1 MAISLCSELLV
12 YYFTWISYKCIFT
25 LNTSPIIGILIISLL
40 VPVEEIVQESVNT
53 RTFNPKRA
61 WRVALLVVKFT
72 VRLKRQA
79 YQGPVTYA
87 FAKQNPYQV
96 KILRRIIDKEVFN
109 IYGHWIKS
117 GEEEGQSRAI
127 MFEAKPKMRRRHA
140 SSNNDQ
146 NTLSD
151 ISFSCGG
158 Q

>member
-25 LNTSPIIGILIISLL
+25 LNASPIIGILIISLL
-40 VPVEEIVQESVNT
+40 VPVEEIVQESVKT

-61 WRVALLVVKFT
+61 WRVVLLVVKFT